1 MQIKQQS
8 LRNLSTPERS
18 FLRAYNKLSDIQ
30 KIEFEVR
37 AIEMLNYTSAL
48 TFRKRLLGIWPE
60 IHRDV
65 AMRAIEG
72 LFSEYGVSAEEV
84 WGL

>member
-1 MQIKQQS
+1 M
-8 LRNLSTPERS
+8 
-18 FLRAYNKLSDIQ
+18 SDIQ

-65 AMRAIEG
+65 AMRAIEV
-72 LFSEYGVSAEEV
+72 LFSEYGVPAEEV

>member
-1 MQIKQQS
+1 
-8 LRNLSTPERS
+8 
-18 FLRAYNKLSDIQ
+18 
-30 KIEFEVR
+30 
-37 AIEMLNYTSAL
+37 MLNYTSAL

-65 AMRAIEG
+65 AMRAIEV
-72 LFSEYGVSAEEV
+72 LFSEYGVPAEEV